1 MRVSSGS
8 SRSVGLRI
16 KGRPAEESASGQ
28 TGGGLSGPT
37 VVVIGVLPVGYL
49 PPPSKGKGKISEIRY
64 PGGSKYLRAAM
75 RYVEAVGLAE
85 LSPRR
90 LKPLLLVM
98 DLPPAS
104 KSGVLTSS
112 RLMLFL
118 FPRWSASLRRPLR
131 MVFAFLCT
139 SS

>member
-1 MRVSSGS
+1 M
-8 SRSVGLRI
+8 
-16 KGRPAEESASGQ
+16 
-28 TGGGLSGPT
+28 
-37 VVVIGVLPVGYL
+37 VIEVLPIGYL
-49 PPPSKGKGKISEIRY
+49 PPPSKGKGKTSEIRY
-64 PGGSKYLRAAM
+64 TGGSKYLRAAM

-104 KSGVLTSS
+104 KSGVPTSS